1 MSSRWEGLPLVLLEA
16 MACGMANVGTA
27 IEGIEEVI
35 VDGKSGL
42 VVESDNP
49 KALADAIE
57 ELLSSDQKRVEFGAV
72 ALEIVKQKY
81 SFERVNKD
89 LTELY
94 NKIVKVK

>member
-1 MSSRWEGLPLVLLEA
+1 
-16 MACGMANVGTA
+16 CGMANVGTA

-57 ELLSSDQKRVEFGAV
+57 ELLSSDQKRVEFGAI
-72 ALEIVKQKY
+72 ALEIVKKKY
-81 SFERVNKD
+81 SFERVNTE

-94 NKIVKVK
+94 EKIVKAQ